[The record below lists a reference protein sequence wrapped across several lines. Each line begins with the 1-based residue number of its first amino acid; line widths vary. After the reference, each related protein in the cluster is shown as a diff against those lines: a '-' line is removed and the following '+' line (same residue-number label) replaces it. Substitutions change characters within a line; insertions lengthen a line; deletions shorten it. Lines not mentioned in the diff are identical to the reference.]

1 MSVLTQGTQ
10 AYILVQAVAGTGPMT
25 VMEVECITTFDP
37 AGSPA
42 DQIEDTCL
50 SQKERRYKK
59 GLRTPGQA
67 SIGLNADPANAS
79 HVRVHQ
85 LSESDDEDNIKWAI
99 GWADG
104 DAPPTLNA
112 AGDDFEFP
120 KSRTWCVFEGYVAD
134 FPFTFAANA
143 VVASTVSI
151 QRSGGLAW
159 IRKTQTVPLSK
170 AAK

>member
-10 AYILVQAVAGTGPMT
+10 AYILVQAVPGTGQLT

-50 SQKERRYKK
+50 SDKDRRYRK

-67 SIGLNADPANAS
+67 SIGLNADPTNAS

-85 LSESDDEDNIKWAI
+85 LSEADDEDNIKWAI

-104 DAPPTLNA
+104 AAWPT
-112 AGDDFEFP
+112 
-120 KSRTWCVFEGYVAD
+120 SRFLSRQTQWLPRP
-134 FPFTFAANA
+134 FPFSVPAVSPGFA
-143 VVASTVSI
+143 
-151 QRSGGLAW
+151 
-159 IRKTQTVPLSK
+159 KPSK
-170 AAK
+170 GFP